1 MLGLVSPNLEK
12 GALIVE
18 MKNEPD
24 DLHLEVLYTFLL
36 TVWVKIEDVLGFFGR
51 LSLDCF
57 RLGFLTG

>member
-12 GALIVE
+12 EALIVE
-18 MKNEPD
+18 MESGPN

-36 TVWVKIEDVLGFFGR
+36 TVWIKIEDALGFFGR